1 MLMPLHVYVLF
12 QGAVESIAMKTPR
25 ERTQLFEEIS
35 RYTYMYNF
43 MHFGNPYEQCKAI
56 SGHLHL
62 EGFNH
67 VFQCVMTEKVFA
79 VDVTYI

>member
-1 MLMPLHVYVLF
+1 MLLPLHVYVLF

-43 MHFGNPYEQCKAI
+43 MHFGNIHIYI
-56 SGHLHL
+56 YST
-62 EGFNH
+62 H
-67 VFQCVMTEKVFA
+67 VSKPGNYYTCV
-79 VDVTYI
+79 